1 MNTITGTNLLTISAE
16 AGETYCIDYKSDYSV
31 NILNQTDG
39 IISVSTNADYAA
51 DETSSECMKLTEDA
65 FYYNFR
71 SRLSDHLYITSEG
84 EGYIALVRTDR

>member
-1 MNTITGTNLLTISAE
+1 MNTITGTNLLTINAE
-16 AGETYCIDYKSDYSV
+16 AGVTYCIDYKSDYSV

-39 IISVSTNADYAA
+39 IISVSTKADYAS

-71 SRLSDHLYITSEG
+71 SRLSDLLYITSEG
-84 EGYIALVRTDR
+84 GGYIALVRTDR